1 MKGYENLGIVS
12 QFLDE
17 YHKLKNV
24 MRKHLPSHQKLVTV
38 RGQQRRTLTWELRRN
53 YLMKI
58 TRLKSIMREHL
69 PSQWKLV
76 IEKQKRYCT
85 GTVTSQSLSYYSISN
100 SISKRLVEL
109 VDARV

>member
-1 MKGYENLGIVS
+1 MKGFENLGIVS

-58 TRLKSIMREHL
+58 TRLKSIMREHF

-76 IEKQKRYCT
+76 IEKQKRYCI
-85 GTVTSQSLSYYSISN
+85 V
-100 SISKRLVEL
+100 LVP
-109 VDARV
+109 